1 MKIAGFGRRIIN
13 ALKNEDSVTATSMEE
28 LSNHGDETS
37 DMRPATLI
45 ITSDPYIVSD
55 LYGEMLLIKLGMKPD
70 LEEYPMHHFK
80 ILDRSFGSSIIDK
93 EILATGEAVDY
104 KHERRRIV
112 AVIIDTLVPE
122 VLGCALSFRGLG
134 IKVAYTPRVEAVVNL
149 IKS

>member
-13 ALKNEDSVTATSMEE
+13 AFKNEDRVTATPMEE
-28 LSNHGDETS
+28 LSGHGEETTE
-37 DMRPATLI
+37 MRPATLI

-80 ILDRSFGSSIIDK
+80 ILDRSFGHSVIDK

-112 AVIIDTLVPE
+112 AVIIDTLMPE
-122 VLGCALSFRGLG
+122 VLIAADAFRVLG
-134 IKVAYTPRVEAVVNL
+134 IPVSYSPRVEAAVNL